1 VRRTFE
7 QGKNLLLQSSGLTE
21 EAYGILKCVARY
33 PAELV
38 RFGFTVVNEHTL
50 NLLEISSG
58 FFIPLFSRI
67 KISWHG

>member
-38 RFGFTVVNEHTL
+38 PQFLIALKIAL
-50 NLLEISSG
+50 NNPG
-58 FFIPLFSRI
+58 
-67 KISWHG
+67 

>member
-38 RFGFTVVNEHTL
+38 QKKKFEFSYFFHFQLKRDR
-50 NLLEISSG
+50 SSV
-58 FFIPLFSRI
+58 P
-67 KISWHG
+67 